1 MCSLSYQVFLKN
13 SRGQVL
19 SRQRYLH
26 QYIGRQDLARTGS
39 RFCLVYLRLTTG
51 GLALLYGLSVG
62 YTAKQLI
69 TNDYKG
75 PWVGGDKYWIT
86 SPALKIGLYWAPE
99 FRYGIGLQGGIYYE
113 LSAVAF
119 ASGGTNSVEVA
130 EHNVSIPIR
139 VQYRYEIIPDLS
151 VFVYTGPSFDASA
164 GYSIKIDGKWRFDK
178 YEESLDYRQFNLLW
192 GAGVGIRYN
201 CVQLMMGGD
210 WELISIRKSTA
221 ARLNKPFFVTLSY
234 VF

>member
-1 MCSLSYQVFLKN
+1 M
-13 SRGQVL
+13 
-19 SRQRYLH
+19 
-26 QYIGRQDLARTGS
+26 
-39 RFCLVYLRLTTG
+39 
-51 GLALLYGLSVG
+51 YGLSVG

-75 PWVGGDKYWIT
+75 PWV
-86 SPALKIGLYWAPE
+86 
-99 FRYGIGLQGGIYYE
+99 
-113 LSAVAF
+113 
-119 ASGGTNSVEVA
+119 GGTNSVEVA

-164 GYSIKIDGKWRFDK
+164 GYSIKIDGTWRFDK
-178 YEESLDYRQFNLLW
+178 YEESSDYRQFNLLW

-210 WELISIRKSTA
+210 WGLISIRKSTA

>member
-1 MCSLSYQVFLKN
+1 M
-13 SRGQVL
+13 
-19 SRQRYLH
+19 
-26 QYIGRQDLARTGS
+26 
-39 RFCLVYLRLTTG
+39 
-51 GLALLYGLSVG
+51 YGLSVG

-178 YEESLDYRQFNLLW
+178 YEESSDYRQFNLLW

-210 WELISIRKSTA
+210 WGLISIRKSTA
-221 ARLNKPFFVTLSY
+221 ARLNKLFFVTLSY

>member
-1 MCSLSYQVFLKN
+1 MILFAVSFSASAQNLFVN
-13 SRGQVL
+13 
-19 SRQRYLH
+19 
-26 QYIGRQDLARTGS
+26 
-39 RFCLVYLRLTTG
+39 
-51 GLALLYGLSVG
+51 GLPVSETDTVSGEVTKVRIVGLSVG
-62 YTAKQLI
+62 YTAKRLVS
-69 TNDYKG
+69 NDYKG
-75 PWVGGDKYWIT
+75 PWIGGGEDGYWLT

-178 YEESLDYRQFNLLW
+178 YEESSDYRQFNLLW

-210 WELISIRKSTA
+210 WGLTSIRKSAT